1 MSDHQDSAS
10 TTVTLSRDEVWDA
23 FQVGP
28 YASFCDRVS
37 QAIQGR
43 NELPQKVKERLG
55 VIEALLHHSYFEY
68 DFLDV
73 AMERM
78 LFTFEMALRTRM
90 EEADVPLFD
99 EDTLFNYIRKAASH
113 YFFEDG
119 ADAAHIV
126 RKLRNDSAHPEKNSR
141 LGPMALSI
149 IERVMTIINGMY
161 EDLMLR
167 AERQKEREKL
177 QSELDACVKDGGV
190 ARSVPLDAGDGAP
203 KSENLLVYDV
213 SVLYVNNHGPST
225 EYHVAL
231 FPIFEVRSTPLLDA
245 ESNSK
250 SKDRGHIQIPAPLF
264 LIATEWEALAEK
276 KKVVLSLED
285 SGDEVVLS
293 PIKASENRRTYDER
307 WGQQSAS
314 SDQVMVIEERYRQA
328 SGRRNELIRRS
339 CIVSGSQ

>member
-1 MSDHQDSAS
+1 MSGHQDKTSS
-10 TTVTLSRDEVWDA
+10 TVTLSRDEVWDA

-28 YASFCDRVS
+28 YASFCGRVS

-78 LFTFEMALRTRM
+78 LFTFEMALRTRL
-90 EEADVPLFD
+90 EEIDV
-99 EDTLFNYIRKAASH
+99 AAPDH
-113 YFFEDG
+113 LVKCIKVAAKQHLFEDG

-126 RKLRNDSAHPEKNSR
+126 RKFRNRSAHPERNSR
-141 LGPMALSI
+141 HGPMALSI
-149 IERVMTIINGMY
+149 IERVMSIINGMY

-177 QSELDACVKDGGV
+177 QSELDACVKDGGI
-190 ARSVPLDAGDGAP
+190 AGSVPLDAGDGAP

-231 FPIFEVRSTPLLDA
+231 FPIFEVRSTPLPDV

-250 SKDRGHIQIPAPLF
+250 SEDRGHIKISAPLF

-276 KKVVLSLED
+276 KKVVLFLED

-293 PIKASENRRTYDER
+293 PIKASENRRIYDER

-314 SDQVMVIEERYRQA
+314 SDQTVVIEERYRQA
-328 SGRRNELIRRS
+328 SGRQNELIRRS
-339 CIVSGSQ
+339 CIIPGSQ